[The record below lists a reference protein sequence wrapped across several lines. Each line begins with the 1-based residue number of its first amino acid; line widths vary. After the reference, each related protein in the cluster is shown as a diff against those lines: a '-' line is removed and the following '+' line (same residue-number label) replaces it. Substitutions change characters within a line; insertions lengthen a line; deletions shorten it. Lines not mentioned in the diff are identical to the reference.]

1 MMDDL
6 QAVVV
11 MTVIAYIIEYLK
23 INLDI
28 SLLNVLL
35 FINLMGIYFI
45 IKKFKVKVHIE
56 FN

>member
-6 QAVVV
+6 QAVLV

-23 INLDI
+23 INLDL
-28 SLLNVLL
+28 SLLNVIL

-45 IKKFKVKVHIE
+45 TKNFKGKVQIE

>member
-1 MMDDL
+1 MDDL
-6 QAVVV
+6 QAVIV

-45 IKKFKVKVHIE
+45 TKNLKFKIHIE
-56 FN
+56 LN

>member
-6 QAVVV
+6 QAVIV

-45 IKKFKVKVHIE
+45 TKNLKFKIHIE
-56 FN
+56 LN

>member
-1 MMDDL
+1 MDDL
-6 QAVVV
+6 QAVLV

-23 INLDI
+23 INLDL
-28 SLLNVLL
+28 SLLNVIL

-45 IKKFKVKVHIE
+45 TKNFKGKVQIE

>member
-1 MMDDL
+1 MMEGL
-6 QAVVV
+6 QVFVV

-45 IKKFKVKVHIE
+45 IKNLKFKIHIE
-56 FN
+56 LN